1 MSHEDREP
9 APNSLTGRS
18 LDDAVDAV
26 VNRDESH
33 DPDEVRRVLSS
44 VTEDGVV
51 STDAADDAVAHL
63 SKVVSTPETRTELAA
78 IALADAKE
86 AAEPVA
92 HLDVVQARLDQYQT
106 RLDELE
112 AYVPDLGEELQVA
125 LFRLREPG
133 DAPRSGLPHS
143 AAPGNVLAPATET
156 GP

>member
-9 APNSLTGRS
+9 APNSLAGRS

-63 SKVVSTPETRTELAA
+63 SKVVSTPETRTVMCSLELG
-78 IALADAKE
+78 
-86 AAEPVA
+86 V
-92 HLDVVQARLDQYQT
+92 
-106 RLDELE
+106 
-112 AYVPDLGEELQVA
+112 
-125 LFRLREPG
+125 
-133 DAPRSGLPHS
+133 
-143 AAPGNVLAPATET
+143 GNEC
-156 GP
+156 